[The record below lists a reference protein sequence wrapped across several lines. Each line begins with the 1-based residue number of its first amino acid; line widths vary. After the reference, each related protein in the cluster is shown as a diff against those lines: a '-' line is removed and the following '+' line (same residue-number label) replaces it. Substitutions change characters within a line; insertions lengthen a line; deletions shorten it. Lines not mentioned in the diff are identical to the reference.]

1 MNENQRIVILHN
13 FESSEIAKIMKI
25 LRENFPGKDFI
36 FASTTPTSLEWKV
49 LDLIEELK
57 KEHEEFKRMRNEK

>member
-1 MNENQRIVILHN
+1 
-13 FESSEIAKIMKI
+13 MKI

-57 KEHEEFKRMRNEK
+57 KEHEEFKRVRNEKK